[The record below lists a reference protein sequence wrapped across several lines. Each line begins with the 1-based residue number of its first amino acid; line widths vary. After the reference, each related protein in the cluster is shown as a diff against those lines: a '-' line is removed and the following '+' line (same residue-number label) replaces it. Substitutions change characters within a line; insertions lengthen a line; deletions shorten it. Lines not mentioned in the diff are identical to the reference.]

1 MVPRG
6 LYTATERYTRV
17 DNARKVVSIASAVY
31 LLMILTKHRDG
42 VLNPSGVR
50 FGSSEIYAVTEV
62 FPEIEDSLCV
72 GQRRK
77 SDIDERV
84 LLFVKLKKGQ
94 TWTTDLATRLKLAIR
109 QRYSSRHVPKYVFE
123 VADIPYTVNGKKCE
137 INIKQIVSGQAVAV
151 SGTVSNPSSL
161 ELYRKYINLPVE
173 GEKRDSGLS
182 KL

>member
-1 MVPRG
+1 VPRG
-6 LYTATERYTRV
+6 LYTVTERYTRI
-17 DNARKVVSIASAVY
+17 DNAWKVVSVASAVF
-31 LLMILTKHRDG
+31 LSMILIKHRDG

-50 FGSSEIYAVTEV
+50 FGSSEIYAVTEM

-77 SDIDERV
+77 SDVDERV
-84 LLFVKLKKGQ
+84 LLFVKMKKDQ
-94 TWTTDLATRLKLAIR
+94 AWTTDLVTRIKLAIR

-137 INIKQIVSGQAVAV
+137 INVKQIVSGQTVAV
-151 SGTVSNPSSL
+151 SGTVANPSSL
-161 ELYRKYINLPVE
+161 ELYHIYMNLPVE